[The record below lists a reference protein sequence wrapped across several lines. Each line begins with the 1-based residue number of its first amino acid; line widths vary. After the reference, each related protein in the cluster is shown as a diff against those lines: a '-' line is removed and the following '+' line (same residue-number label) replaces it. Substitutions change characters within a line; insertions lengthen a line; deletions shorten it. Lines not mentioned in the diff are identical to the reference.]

1 MSPETIG
8 IFDGWWNSL
17 SPAEKEA
24 SIENNEKLKAYGFSQ
39 EDIVYMALRAPSV
52 LENIIARI

>member
-1 MSPETIG
+1 MSSETIG

-24 SIENNEKLKAYGFSQ
+24 SIENNEKLKVYGFSQ
-39 EDIVYMALRAPSV
+39 EDIV
-52 LENIIARI
+52 